1 MGRAFGW
8 IVALGLAFGAAG
20 GASAA
25 TLPPMFALPL
35 SIDAMPSVA
44 APPPVS
50 FQLSGS
56 ESPSIWARP
65 PEPTSLMLV
74 ATGLAGLVVLGHREF
89 V

>member
-8 IVALGLAFGAAG
+8 FVAFGLALGASGAAG
-20 GASAA
+20 AA
-25 TLPPMFALPL
+25 TLPPMSALPL
-35 SIDAMPSVA
+35 NVDAMPSVA
-44 APPPVS
+44 APPPAS

-56 ESPSIWARP
+56 ESPSIWGQP
-65 PEPTSLMLV
+65 SEPATLMMV

>member
-1 MGRAFGW
+1 MGRVFGWFVAFG
-8 IVALGLAFGAAG
+8 LAIGAAG

-44 APPPVS
+44 APPSAS
-50 FQLSGS
+50 FRLSGS
-56 ESPSIWARP
+56 EGTGIWGQP
-65 PEPTSLMLV
+65 PEPATVMMV